1 MAKRVVAGRWFWKE
15 GRCCLTKSLPYK
27 FQHRCQFI
35 LVPHSLSAVK
45 GWVLYQKPSS
55 VPTPVL
61 ELSSA
66 LPKPQGDDREEK
78 VMVSSFSTSTINA
91 PILSRRLG
99 KAEPRCA
106 FHICSWATKHYYGSI
121 IWLYRELK
129 FK

>member
-1 MAKRVVAGRWFWKE
+1 MAKRAGGWFWQE
-15 GRCCLTKSLPYK
+15 GRCCLTESLPYK
-27 FQHRCQFI
+27 FQHTYQFI
-35 LVPHSLSAVK
+35 LVLRSLPAVK

-66 LPKPQGDDREEK
+66 LHKHQGEDTEEK
-78 VMVSSFSTSTINA
+78 VMVSSFSTSTNNT
-91 PILSRRLG
+91 PILSRQLG

-106 FHICSWATKHYYGSI
+106 FRICSWATKHYYDSI
-121 IWLYRELK
+121 IWRYCELQ